1 MNVTIKDL
9 MSPSVVTTQP
19 HKSVGH
25 VKEIMLRNKVH
36 SVPVVNAEMELQG
49 IITTK
54 DLIGHSSDN
63 TPVSHLMTKDVYTV
77 PLYSGIHIAAR
88 IMRNHHINH
97 LVVTDEQ
104 RVVGLLSSFD
114 LLELVEDH
122 RFVLKNG
129 PTPNSK
135 KAKRD

>member
-1 MNVTIKDL
+1 

-25 VKEIMLRNKVH
+25 VKDIMLKNKVH
-36 SVPVVNAEMELQG
+36 SVPVVNADMELEG

-54 DLIGHSSDN
+54 DLLEDTSDN
-63 TPVSHLMTKDVYTV
+63 TPISHLMTKDVYTV
-77 PLYSGIHIAAR
+77 PLYSGVHIAAR

-104 RVVGLLSSFD
+104 RVVGLLSAFD
-114 LLELVEDH
+114 LLQLVEDH
-122 RFVLKNG
+122 RFVMKNG
-129 PTPNSK
+129 PTPSNK
-135 KAKRD
+135 KAKRS